1 MVGRQSPVTDAA
13 IAKTLKQFI
22 PNLKGVFPMKRN
34 TNYFSLIFALS
45 SAFMF
50 YLKRVKRLGFII
62 ILVGIVLFSGS
73 ESASSQTELIV
84 NGSFETG
91 NFNGWT
97 TTQPTAPFRPWAVT
111 GAGQG
116 GGFPSVHTT
125 QPQSGVF
132 SAWNGFDAGAPVPA
146 QFTLF
151 QDITIPAMTSPQL
164 TWKDRVSWNMRDYAG
179 STQPRLYQVQIR
191 NPSTGAI
198 LQTIYSFTAAPGTAG
213 DTGWLTHTA
222 NLSAYAGQTIR
233 LFFLQNIPEPGT
245 GPGQFEIDSI
255 TTNAQ
260 VVRKNVPLDFT
271 GDGRTDWATI
281 ANLTAPAPVGTP
293 LRWKILG
300 NPASAAPNAAFR
312 RDFDYGLRGDF
323 PIPRDYTG
331 DRKTEVAVGRGGTP
345 VIHYVSQFP
354 TGTGGITLERAV
366 PWGQPG
372 DRPRAEGD
380 YDGDGKVDYTVV
392 RRNAATGSLTWYI
405 LSSSTNTQRA
415 IQFGAAPLGLTF
427 IATEGADF
435 TGDGRDELVLYT
447 FTANTGVGLTF
458 YIGDANTGAGIL
470 TLSYGDY
477 ATDWVLPPADYTGD
491 NRADIVVARRH
502 DNPMTWYIR
511 NTATGATTAAS
522 FGIGDPNNTN
532 SDLPV
537 RGDYDGDGRHDIAV
551 YRQSNQT
558 FYYLRS
564 SSNNTIVDGQRHGD
578 PGDTPLGFIG
588 VE

>member
-1 MVGRQSPVTDAA
+1 
-13 IAKTLKQFI
+13 
-22 PNLKGVFPMKRN
+22 
-34 TNYFSLIFALS
+34 
-45 SAFMF
+45 MF
-50 YLKRVKRLGFII
+50 YLKRVKRFGFII

-73 ESASSQTELIV
+73 ESASAQTELIV

-97 TTQPTAPFRPWAVT
+97 TTQPAQPFRPWRVT

-132 SAWNGFDAGAPVPA
+132 SAWNGFDAGSPVPA

-151 QDITIPAMTSPQL
+151 QDITIPAMNSAQL
-164 TWKDRVSWNMRDYAG
+164 TWKDRVSWNMRDYTG

-233 LFFLQNIPEPGT
+233 LFFLQNIPESLT

-281 ANLTAPAPVGTP
+281 ANLGAPVGTP

-300 NPASAAPNAAFR
+300 NPASATPNAAFR
-312 RDFDYGLRGDF
+312 RDFDYGLRGDTVV
-323 PIPRDYTG
+323 PRDYTG
-331 DRKTEVAVGRGGTP
+331 DRKTEVAVRRAGTP
-345 VIHYVSQFP
+345 GIYYVSQFP
-354 TGTGGITLERAV
+354 TGSGGITLERAV
-366 PWGQPG
+366 PWGQLGDQPG
-372 DRPRAEGD
+372 AEGD

-392 RRNAATGSLTWYI
+392 RRDATTGNLTWFI

-415 IQFGAAPLGLTF
+415 IQFGSVPPTGIIF

-435 TGDGRDELVLYT
+435 TGDGRDELVLFTTTST
-447 FTANTGVGLTF
+447 FAELTF

-470 TLSYGDY
+470 TVPYGNFS
-477 ATDWVLPPADYTGD
+477 TDRLITPADYTGD
-491 NRADIVVARRH
+491 NRADIVVARVS

-511 NTATGATTAAS
+511 NTATGATTATS
-522 FGIGDPNNTN
+522 FGIGGQIGANN
-532 SDLPV
+532 DLPV

-551 YRQSNQT
+551 YRRTNQT

-564 SSNNTIVDGQRHGD
+564 TSNNTIVDGQRHGD
-578 PGDTPLGFIG
+578 PGDFPLGALGTF
-588 VE
+588 